1 MTALPVA
8 SIAEVRRY
16 ARVMIGRHRR
26 ALAGMLS
33 LYALAA
39 VAALVP
45 AYIIGLITNDATS
58 HTLSS
63 VRIAHLIEGLAGA
76 SFAYGTLSFFAR
88 RRSYVLGEKIFA
100 ELRGSFLLSVLNLP
114 LLVVEGAGTGDL
126 LSRTTSDVEAMS
138 RTVRFAL
145 PEWLVAIIQ
154 TLLTFGAML
163 LVSPAAAL
171 ACLVSFPI
179 LFFATRHYLR
189 YAGPGYRRERTS
201 YASLASTVSETVQGA
216 RTVDALQL
224 GDRQNRRLEAN
235 LRENFYAEMYTL
247 LMRMVWFPISEGAFA
262 LAVAATL
269 GWSGAL
275 ALHHVITIG
284 AATTVTLYVV
294 QINDPLDRIVSWL
307 DELQMG
313 QSSLARLVGVSI
325 VRDTRPTT
333 GPEPADE
340 EMRVERVRYA
350 YGEGR
355 DVLNDV
361 SLVVRPGERL
371 AIVGPSGAGKST
383 LGRLLAGMDAPTE
396 GRVTLGGVALSEL
409 PLTTLRRHVLLV
421 TQEHHIFLGT
431 VRDNLSLAHPGA
443 DDASIRDALEAV
455 DALAWVQQL
464 PQGLDTE
471 LGTTGHTLSPPQ
483 AQQIALARLVL
494 ADPHTL
500 ILDEATALLDP
511 RAARHLERSLSAVL
525 EGRTV
530 IAIAHRLHTAHDAD
544 RVCVMIDGRIAEL
557 GSHDELLALNGDYA
571 ALWRSWRHDT
581 PATNDDFSTHR
592 GV

>member
-1 MTALPVA
+1 MSTLPIA
-8 SIAEVRRY
+8 TFAEVRAY
-16 ARVMIGRHRR
+16 ARTLMVRHRGSL
-26 ALAGMLS
+26 ALMLS

-45 AYIIGLITNDATS
+45 AYVIGLLTNDATS
-58 HTLSS
+58 HALTSNRIVDLLDVLASS
-63 VRIAHLIEGLAGA
+63 SL
-76 SFAYGTLSFFAR
+76 AYGVLSFLAR
-88 RRSYVLGEKIFA
+88 RRSYILGERVFA

-114 LLVVEGAGTGDL
+114 LLVVENAGTGDL

-154 TLLTFGAML
+154 TLLTFAAMV
-163 LVSPAAAL
+163 LVSPL
-171 ACLVSFPI
+171 ASLASLVSLPI
-179 LFFATRHYLR
+179 LFFATRYYLR
-189 YAGPGYRRERTS
+189 YATPGYLRERIS
-201 YASLASTVSETVQGA
+201 YASLAGTVAETAEGA
-216 RTVDALQL
+216 RTIDALQL
-224 GDRQNRRLEAN
+224 GDRQNRRIEAN

-247 LMRMVWFPISEGAFA
+247 LMRMVWFPISESAFA

-269 GWSGAL
+269 GWSGL
-275 ALHHVITIG
+275 LVLHHVLSVG

-294 QINDPLDRIVSWL
+294 QINDPLDRLVSWL

-313 QSSLARLVGVSI
+313 QSSLARLVGVSG
-325 VRDTRPTT
+325 VHDSRPLT

-340 EMRVERVRYA
+340 ELRLHNVRYA

-355 DVLNDV
+355 DVVNDV
-361 SLVVRPGERL
+361 SLVIRPGERL

-383 LGRLLAGMDAPTE
+383 LGRLLAGTDAPRAGTI
-396 GRVTLGGVALSEL
+396 TLGGATLSDL

-431 VRDNLSLAHPGA
+431 VRDNVALAQP
-443 DDASIRDALEAV
+443 DASEEEVCSALDAV
-455 DALAWVQQL
+455 DALAWVRHL
-464 PQGLDTE
+464 PEGLNTE
-471 LGTTGHTLSPPQ
+471 LGTTGHDLSPAQ
-483 AQQIALARLVL
+483 AQQVALARIVL
-494 ADPHTL
+494 ANPHTL

-544 RVCVMIDGRIAEL
+544 RVCVMEEGRITEL
-557 GSHDELLALNGDYA
+557 GSHDELLSLNGSYA
-571 ALWRSWRHDT
+571 ALWRSWRHET
-581 PATNDDFSTHR
+581 S
-592 GV
+592 

>member
-1 MTALPVA
+1 MSTLPVA
-8 SIAEVRRY
+8 SFAEVRTY
-16 ARVMIGRHRR
+16 ARTLIRRHQASL
-26 ALAGMLS
+26 ALMLV

-45 AYIIGLITNDATS
+45 AYVIGLIINDATS
-58 HTLSS
+58 HSLTNAK
-63 VRIAHLIEGLAGA
+63 IAGLLEVLAG
-76 SFAYGTLSFFAR
+76 SSLAYGTLSFFAR
-88 RRSYVLGEKIFA
+88 RRSYILGERVFA
-100 ELRGSFLLSVLNLP
+100 ELRGAFLLSVLNLP
-114 LLVVEGAGTGDL
+114 LLVVEQAGTGDL

-145 PEWLVAIIQ
+145 PEWLVAIVQ

-163 LVSPAAAL
+163 LVSPVASL
-171 ACLVSFPI
+171 ACLVSFPF
-179 LFFATRHYLR
+179 LFFATRYYLR
-189 YAGPGYRRERTS
+189 YATPGYRRERSS
-201 YASLASTVSETVQGA
+201 YASLAGTVSETAEGA

-224 GDRQNRRLEAN
+224 GDRQNRRIEAN

-247 LMRMVWFPISEGAFA
+247 LMRMVWFPITEGAFA
-262 LAVAATL
+262 LAVASTL
-269 GWSGAL
+269 GWSGFL
-275 ALHHVITIG
+275 ALHHVISVG

-294 QINDPLDRIVSWL
+294 QINDPLDRFVSWL
-307 DELQMG
+307 DELQLG
-313 QSSLARLVGVSI
+313 QSSLARLVGVSE
-325 VRDTRPTT
+325 VRDSRPVT

-340 EMRVERVRYA
+340 ELRVENVRYA

-355 DVLNDV
+355 DVLTDV

-383 LGRLLAGMDAPTE
+383 LGRLLAGMDAPRA
-396 GRVTLGGVALSEL
+396 GAVTLGGVTLSQL
-409 PLTTLRRHVLLV
+409 PLTTLRRHVMLV

-431 VRDNLSLAHPGA
+431 VRDNLALAHPESS
-443 DDASIRDALEAV
+443 DDAIREALDAV
-455 DALAWVQQL
+455 DALTWVRQL

-471 LGTTGHTLSPPQ
+471 LGTTGYALSPAQ
-483 AQQIALARLVL
+483 TQQIALARLVL
-494 ADPHTL
+494 ANPHTL

-544 RVCVMIDGRIAEL
+544 RVCVMNDGRITEL

-571 ALWRSWRHDT
+571 ALWRSWRHE
-581 PATNDDFSTHR
+581 
-592 GV
+592 

>member
-1 MTALPVA
+1 MSTLPIA
-8 SIAEVRRY
+8 SFVEVRAF
-16 ARVMIGRHRR
+16 ARTLIARHRGSL
-26 ALAGMLS
+26 ALMLV
-33 LYALAA
+33 LYGLAA

-45 AYIIGLITNDATS
+45 AYVVGVLINDATS
-58 HTLSS
+58 HALTSA
-63 VRIAHLIEGLAGA
+63 RIAELVEVLAA
-76 SFAYGTLSFFAR
+76 SSLSFALLSFLAR
-88 RRSYVLGEKIFA
+88 RRSYILGERVFA
-100 ELRGSFLLSVLNLP
+100 ELRGSFLQSVLNLP
-114 LLVVEGAGTGDL
+114 LLVVENAGTGDL

-154 TLLTFGAML
+154 SLLTLAAML
-163 LVSPAAAL
+163 IVSPLASVASLVSL
-171 ACLVSFPI
+171 PI

-189 YAGPGYRRERTS
+189 YATPGYRRERIS
-201 YASLASTVSETVQGA
+201 YASLAGTVSETAEGA
-216 RTVDALQL
+216 RTVEALRL

-247 LMRMVWFPISEGAFA
+247 LMRMVWFPLVESAFA
-262 LAVAATL
+262 LAVASTL
-269 GWSGAL
+269 GWSGWL
-275 ALHHVITIG
+275 ALHHVITVG

-294 QINDPLDRIVSWL
+294 QINDPLDRLVTWL

-313 QSSLARLVGVSI
+313 QSSLARLVGVSMI
-325 VRDTRPTT
+325 HDPRPVSS
-333 GPEPADE
+333 PEPADE
-340 EMRVERVRYA
+340 ELRVSHVRYA
-350 YGEGR
+350 YGGGR
-355 DVLNDV
+355 DVLTDV
-361 SLVVRPGERL
+361 SLVIRPGERL

-383 LGRLLAGMDAPTE
+383 LGRLLAGMDAPSGGTL
-396 GRVTLGGVALSEL
+396 TLGGVALSEL

-431 VRDNLSLAHPGA
+431 VRDNLSLSHPTA
-443 DDASIRDALEAV
+443 SDDVIVDALEAV
-455 DALAWVQQL
+455 DASPWVNQL

-471 LGTTGHTLSPPQ
+471 LGTSGFVISPAQ

-494 ADPHTL
+494 ANPHTL

-544 RVCVMIDGRIAEL
+544 RVCVMDQGRIVEL
-557 GSHDELLALNGDYA
+557 GSHDELLALNGNYA
-571 ALWRSWRHDT
+571 ALWRSWRHE
-581 PATNDDFSTHR
+581 PPR
-592 GV
+592 G

>member
-1 MTALPVA
+1 MMSTLP
-8 SIAEVRRY
+8 IATFADVRVY
-16 ARVMIGRHRR
+16 ARTLLKRHRGS
-26 ALAGMLS
+26 LATMLS
-33 LYALAA
+33 LYSLAA

-45 AYIIGLITNDATS
+45 AYVIGLLTNDATS
-58 HTLSS
+58 HTLTS
-63 VRIAHLIEGLAGA
+63 VRIAELLEVLAA
-76 SFAYGTLSFFAR
+76 SSLAYGVLSFFAR
-88 RRSYVLGEKIFA
+88 RRSYILGERVFA
-100 ELRGSFLLSVLNLP
+100 ELRGAFLLSVLNLP
-114 LLVVEGAGTGDL
+114 LLIVESAGTGDL

-154 TLLTFGAML
+154 TALTFAAML
-163 LVSPAAAL
+163 LVSPVASV
-171 ACLVSFPI
+171 ACLVSAPF
-179 LFFATRHYLR
+179 LYFATRYYLR
-189 YAGPGYRRERTS
+189 YATPGYRRERIS
-201 YASLASTVSETVQGA
+201 YASLAGTVSETAEGA
-216 RTVDALQL
+216 RTIDALQL

-247 LMRMVWFPISEGAFA
+247 LMRMVWFPITEGAFA

-269 GWSGAL
+269 GWSGLL
-275 ALHHVITIG
+275 ALHHVITVG

-294 QINDPLDRIVSWL
+294 QINDPLDRLVSWL

-313 QSSLARLVGVSI
+313 QSSLARLVGVSA
-325 VRDTRPTT
+325 VRDARPLS

-340 EMRVERVRYA
+340 ELRVRHVRYA

-355 DVLNDV
+355 DVLDDV
-361 SLVVRPGERL
+361 SLVIRPGERL

-383 LGRLLAGMDAPTE
+383 LGRLLAGMDGPTA
-396 GRVTLGGVALSEL
+396 GSVTLGGVSLSAL

-431 VRDNLSLAHPGA
+431 VRDNLALAQPGA
-443 DDASIRDALEAV
+443 SDDAIAGALDAV
-455 DALAWVQQL
+455 DALSWVRQL
-464 PQGLDTE
+464 PEGLDTE
-471 LGTTGHTLSPPQ
+471 LGTTGHALSPAQ

-494 ADPHTL
+494 ANPHTL

-511 RAARHLERSLSAVL
+511 RAARHLEHSLSVVL

-544 RVCVMIDGRIAEL
+544 RVCVMDEGRITEL
-557 GSHDELLALNGDYA
+557 GSHDELLALNGSYA
-571 ALWRSWRHDT
+571 ALWRSWRHES
-581 PATNDDFSTHR
+581 A
-592 GV
+592 